1 VYKSKIIIDRS
12 KIQSGVQPENTPT
25 SIPNSHAKHLQN
37 SKTPCTVNTCIPCI
51 STPPQNLILQTP
63 DKSDQEMTLVSVNKV
78 KEGREEG
85 SIVRDNRDTEL
96 DYVKGMQSGEIDVKG
111 LVGG

>member
-1 VYKSKIIIDRS
+1 MYKSKIIIDRS
-12 KIQSGVQPENTPT
+12 KIQSGVQPENTPPH
-25 SIPNSHAKHLQN
+25 IPNSHAKHLQN

-51 STPPQNLILQTP
+51 GAPTQKVLQQTP

-78 KEGREEG
+78 KEG